1 MASCEHLPFCP
12 LLHIARIEAAY
23 AALGHY
29 LGVSDEWH
37 LFGVV
42 RA

>member
-1 MASCEHLPFCP
+1 MKTWLAAPSLP
-12 LLHIARIEAAY
+12 IALIVAAY

-29 LGVSDEWH
+29 LGVSNEWH